1 MLNVVTADGHGV
13 VRCVPPR
20 QTPPAAAGVTA
31 VMGPGGFTLGR
42 EGLGQGDVYYRVGL
56 GRLEWSEDPAD
67 LADGSAGPDG
77 CLPAPASGRHLPE
90 PGTLLALIHG
100 LAPPPDA
107 TPLPGV
113 RRLALGTTVHVGPEG
128 VVVSRRRPTLPD
140 GPADLLGSVADALSA
155 APDDY
160 AIVYGGGLSSAFLA
174 VAALAA
180 GHRPRLLHAV
190 LGLPGHRP
198 APAVVPGLALSR
210 IPVDVFDL
218 LDHHRSPLG
227 GPMPTLPDVEFPRR
241 LAAALTSVAGRTL
254 ASAALLEDL
263 AGTRLPDVGRGP
275 RDWRLLTCEPFHL
288 SGVLPSLREAA
299 DLLEQGV
306 VRSDRPGPSAPD
318 DAQAPDGPPPP
329 PPLGRRDLPVLTPR
343 GRVALQTVQQ
353 ASLSV
358 WKDHLDLLGPLLG
371 RADAGLAERVP
382 RDGTILPAL
391 DPAVL
396 GAVQALPPKQLG
408 RISRGLFRDN
418 RPMAA
423 AVARHRVRGLRRA
436 SSSFDLRLAAAA
448 YLHSASAKIVIELER
463 ESALADMG
471 LIDVGA
477 VTGLLKEGPG
487 RADHALPL
495 LRLLWIDRWLKG

>member
-1 MLNVVTADGHGV
+1 MLNVVTSDGHGA
-13 VRCVPPR
+13 VRCTPPR
-20 QTPPAAAGVTA
+20 QTPAAADVTA
-31 VMGPGGFTLGR
+31 VMSPAGFTLER
-42 EGLGQGDVYYRVGL
+42 VGLGEGDVYYRVGL

-67 LADGSAGPDG
+67 LAEGPDG
-77 CLPAPASGRHLPE
+77 NLPTAASGGRLPE
-90 PGTLLALIHG
+90 AGTLLALIHG

-140 GPADLLGSVADALSA
+140 GPADLLGAVADVLSA

-160 AIVYGGGLSSAFLA
+160 AIAYGGGLSSAFLA

-180 GHRPRLLHAV
+180 GHRPRLLHAD

-198 APAVVPGLALSR
+198 APAAIPGLSVSHV
-210 IPVDVFDL
+210 PVDVFDL
-218 LDHHRSPLG
+218 LDHHRAPLG
-227 GPMPTLPDVEFPRR
+227 GLLPSLPDVELPRR
-241 LAAALTSVAGRTL
+241 LATALTAAAGRPL
-254 ASAALLEDL
+254 ASAVLLEDL
-263 AGTRLPDVGRGP
+263 VGVKLSDVDRGP

-306 VRSDRPGPSAPD
+306 VRSDGPGQATPD
-318 DAQAPDGPPPP
+318 DQQAPDGPPPT
-329 PPLGRRDLPVLTPR
+329 PLGRRDLPVLTQK

-382 RDGTILPAL
+382 RGGLVLPAL

-396 GAVQALPPKQLG
+396 GAVQAQPSERRG
-408 RISRGLFRDN
+408 RISRGLFRNN

-423 AVARHRVRGLRRA
+423 AVARHRVRGLRLA

-448 YLHSASAKIVIELER
+448 YLHGESAKIVIELER

-471 LIDVGA
+471 LIDVDA
-477 VTGLLKEGPG
+477 VTGLLKRGPDC
-487 RADHALPL
+487 ADHALPL

>member
-1 MLNVVTADGHGV
+1 MLNVVTSDGHGA
-13 VRCVPPR
+13 VRCAPPL
-20 QTPPAAAGVTA
+20 QTPAAAGVTA
-31 VMGPGGFTLGR
+31 VMSPEGFTLGR
-42 EGLGQGDVYYRVGL
+42 AGLGEGDVYYRVGL

-67 LADGSAGPDG
+67 LADGPDRN
-77 CLPAPASGRHLPE
+77 LPTPASGRLLPE

-113 RRLALGTTVHVGPEG
+113 RRLALGTTVHVGPGG

-140 GPADLLGSVADALSA
+140 GPADLLGAVADALSA

-160 AIVYGGGLSSAFLA
+160 AIAYGGGLSSAFLA

-180 GHRPRLLHAV
+180 GHRPRLLHAD

-198 APAVVPGLALSR
+198 APAAIPGLSVSR
-210 IPVDVFDL
+210 VPVDVFDL
-218 LDHHRSPLG
+218 LDHHRAPLG
-227 GPMPTLPDVEFPRR
+227 GLTPTLPDVELPRR
-241 LAAALTSVAGRTL
+241 LAATLSAAAGRPL
-254 ASAALLEDL
+254 ASAVLLEDL
-263 AGTRLPDVGRGP
+263 VGAKLSDVDRGH

-288 SGVLPSLREAA
+288 SGVLPSLREAV

-306 VRSDRPGPSAPD
+306 VRSDRPGQGTPD
-318 DAQAPDGPPPP
+318 DHQAPDGPPPP
-329 PPLGRRDLPVLTPR
+329 PPLGRRDLPVLTQK

-382 RDGTILPAL
+382 RGGPALPAL

-396 GAVQALPPKQLG
+396 GAVQALPPERLG

-448 YLHSASAKIVIELER
+448 YLHSESAKIVIELER

-471 LIDVGA
+471 LIDADA
-477 VTGLLKEGPG
+477 VTGLLKAGPD